1 LGLGRLLAKLSR
13 DEVMDENWPLFVAT
27 ITGRAPTENEAR
39 LLEASRRL
47 WPAALTAV
55 KKQVFDQAGLSSDP
69 KSIATARWEE
79 ALSSTLR
86 TMNKLK
92 GTEISDLDS
101 YLFAIFLHRLNRYL
115 ARERKRQ
122 QIVEFL
128 PDSDDLASLEGAK
141 DTSWMEKIESGIAL
155 QQALART
162 DRWFRA
168 MAWYYCQDFSWKEI
182 GALFGLRKEQARHRF
197 EYGIRKLR
205 KWLQWP
211 PEENS
216 GAE

>member
-1 LGLGRLLAKLSR
+1 
-13 DEVMDENWPLFVAT
+13 MDENWPLFVAT

-86 TMNKLK
+86 TMSKLK
-92 GTEISDLDS
+92 GTKISDLDS

-115 ARERKRQ
+115 AQERKRQ

-128 PDSDDLASLEGAK
+128 SGSDDLASLEGAK
-141 DTSWMEKIESGIAL
+141 DTSWMEKIESRIAL

-162 DRWFRA
+162 DRCFRA
-168 MAWYYCQDFSWKEI
+168 MAWYYSQDFSWKEI
-182 GALFGLRKEQARHRF
+182 GTLFGLRKEQARQRF

-205 KWLQWP
+205 KWLQRP
-211 PEENS
+211 PEEHS
-216 GAE
+216 GPE